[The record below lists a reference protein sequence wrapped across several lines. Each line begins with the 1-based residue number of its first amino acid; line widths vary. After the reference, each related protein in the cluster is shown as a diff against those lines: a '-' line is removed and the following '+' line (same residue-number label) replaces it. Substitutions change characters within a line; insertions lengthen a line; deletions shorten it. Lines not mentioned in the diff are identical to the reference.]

1 MPGEALY
8 SGVLDALLHPLPS
21 PSVPSSVT
29 RASRKTWTPRY
40 VGIVVVPIALTLL
53 AWAAYMSGEGLW
65 GLFRTHGFMALTMVA
80 GSFVAG
86 VSSEG
91 GGAVA
96 YPAMTLVFEIEPAVA
111 RNFSLAIQS
120 VGMTAAALYI
130 WARRVPVE
138 TTYLWLVAI
147 GSVPGLVGGTYVV
160 APYVPPAYAKMMFVS
175 FFLSYGL
182 ALFVINHVRSQ
193 DAVDAL
199 PTLTPGQQVELI
211 GIGVIGGTLS
221 AIFGNGVDI
230 CSFAFV
236 TLKYRLSEKVATPT
250 SVTLMAFTAVLGFAL
265 HALVIGDMQ
274 PEAYRFWW
282 VSIPVVV
289 FGAPLGAY
297 VVSRV
302 PRLYIAGLFY
312 IVIAVQFATALWVI
326 QPALPL
332 LLFSAAVFAIG
343 LFLFFQLPRWGPV
356 PTPS

>member
-1 MPGEALY
+1 MLPVPVRVLHERW
-8 SGVLDALLHPLPS
+8 SGRYGGLVVL
-21 PSVPSSVT
+21 
-29 RASRKTWTPRY
+29 
-40 VGIVVVPIALTLL
+40 PIALTLVV
-53 AWAAYMSGEGLW
+53 WGGYMSAEGLW
-65 GLFRTHGFMALTMVA
+65 GLFRTHGFMTLTMVA

-96 YPAMTLVFEIEPAVA
+96 YPVMTLVFEIEPAVA

-130 WARRVPVE
+130 RARRIPVE
-138 TTYLWLVAI
+138 TTYLGLVAF
-147 GSVPGLVGGTYVV
+147 GSVPGLVGGTYLV
-160 APYVPPAYAKMMFVS
+160 APHVPPAYAKMMFVS

-182 ALFVINHVRSQ
+182 ALFVINHVRDES
-193 DAVDAL
+193 AAERL
-199 PTLTPGQQVELI
+199 PTLTLGQQAELVV
-211 GIGVIGGTLS
+211 IGVVGGTLS

-250 SVTLMAFTAVLGFAL
+250 SVTLMAFNAVLGFAL
-265 HALVIGDMQ
+265 HALVLGDMQ
-274 PEAYRFWW
+274 LEAYRFWW

-302 PRLYIAGLFY
+302 RRLHIATLLY
-312 IVIAVQFATALWVI
+312 TVIVVQFGTALWVI
-326 QPALPL
+326 RPALPL
-332 LLFSAAVFAIG
+332 SLFSAGVFGFGMI
-343 LFLFFQLPRWGPV
+343 LFFQLPRWGP
-356 PTPS
+356 TQTSA

>member
-1 MPGEALY
+1 M
-8 SGVLDALLHPLPS
+8 
-21 PSVPSSVT
+21 SVQ
-29 RASRKTWTPRY
+29 
-40 VGIVVVPIALTLL
+40 
-53 AWAAYMSGEGLW
+53 GLW
-65 GLFRTHGFMALTMVA
+65 PLFRTHGFMTLTMVA

-96 YPAMTLVFEIEPAVA
+96 YPVMTLVFEIEPAVA

-130 WARRVPVE
+130 AARRIPVE

-147 GSVPGLVGGTYVV
+147 GSVPGLVGGTYLIT
-160 APYVPPAYAKMMFVS
+160 PHVPPAYAKMMFVS
-175 FFLSYGL
+175 FWLSYGL
-182 ALFVINHVRSQ
+182 ALFTINHVRDQ
-193 DAVDAL
+193 AAVERLPAL
-199 PTLTPGQQVELI
+199 TLGQQAELI

-221 AIFGNGVDI
+221 AVFGNGVDI

-250 SVTLMAFTAVLGFAL
+250 SVTLMAFNAVLGFAL
-265 HALVIGDMQ
+265 HALLLQDMQ
-274 PEAYRFWW
+274 MEAYRFWW

-302 PRLYIAGLFY
+302 PRLYIATLLY
-312 IVIAVQFATALWVI
+312 TVIVVQFGTALWVI

-332 LLFSAAVFAIG
+332 LLFSAGIFGVG
-343 LFLFFQLPRWGPV
+343 VLLFFQLPRWGPA
-356 PTPS
+356 PS

>member
-1 MPGEALY
+1 M
-8 SGVLDALLHPLPS
+8 
-21 PSVPSSVT
+21 
-29 RASRKTWTPRY
+29 
-40 VGIVVVPIALTLL
+40 PIALMLL
-53 AWAAYMSGEGLW
+53 VWVAYMSIEGLW
-65 GLFRTHGFMALTMVA
+65 GLFWTHGSMTLTMVA
-80 GSFVAG
+80 GSFIAG

-96 YPAMTLVFEIEPAVA
+96 YPVMTLAFEIEPAVA

-130 WARRVPVE
+130 YARRIPVE
-138 TTYLWLVAI
+138 TTYLWIVAL
-147 GSVPGLVGGTYVV
+147 GSVPGLVGGTYFV

-182 ALFVINHVRSQ
+182 ALFVINHVR
-193 DAVDAL
+193 DRAAVDAL
-199 PTLTPGQQVELI
+199 PALTLGQQAELV
-211 GIGVIGGTLS
+211 GIGLVGGLLS

-250 SVTLMAFTAVLGFAL
+250 SVTLMAFNAVLGFAL

-302 PRLYIAGLFY
+302 RRLHIATLLY
-312 IVIAVQFATALWVI
+312 TVIVVQFGTALWVI
-326 QPALPL
+326 RPALPL
-332 LLFSAAVFAIG
+332 LLFSAGVFGFGAT
-343 LFLFFQLPRWGPV
+343 LFFQLPRWGPAR
-356 PTPS
+356 TSS